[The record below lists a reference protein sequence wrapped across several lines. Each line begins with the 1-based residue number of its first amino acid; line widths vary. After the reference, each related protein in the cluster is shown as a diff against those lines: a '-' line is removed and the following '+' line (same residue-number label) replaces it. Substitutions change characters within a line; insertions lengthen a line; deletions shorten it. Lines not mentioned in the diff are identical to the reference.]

1 MKKDIPELV
10 VEGIAIAV
18 IKETNDLNEPVYNT
32 YLINFKDEKIE
43 GVLVTSTGYG
53 EINGEKVNTSTLRH
67 FLDEV
72 EGLSFCKIEP
82 IMDNVFGI
90 NNEYW
95 LSFYVDKIMY
105 DKKYVF
111 LAESI
116 IDINFTMIPLI
127 NKMGVMI
134 M

>member
-1 MKKDIPELV
+1 
-10 VEGIAIAV
+10 
-18 IKETNDLNEPVYNT
+18 
-32 YLINFKDEKIE
+32 
-43 GVLVTSTGYG
+43 
-53 EINGEKVNTSTLRH
+53 
-67 FLDEV
+67 
-72 EGLSFCKIEP
+72 
-82 IMDNVFGI
+82 MDNVFGI

-116 IDINFTMIPLI
+116 IDVNFTMIPLI